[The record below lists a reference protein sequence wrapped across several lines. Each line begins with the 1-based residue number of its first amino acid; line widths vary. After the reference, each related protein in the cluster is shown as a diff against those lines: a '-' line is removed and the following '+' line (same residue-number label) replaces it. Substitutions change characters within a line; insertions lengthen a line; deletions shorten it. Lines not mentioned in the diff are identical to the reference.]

1 MKTSVSRSHFN
12 KVAGFQSGTLLREK
26 RDVDAVVFPRV
37 LQKLLKH
44 LVL

>member
-12 KVAGFQSGTLLREK
+12 KVAGFESGTLLREK
-26 RDVDAVVFPRV
+26 HDADALVFPRV
-37 LQKLLKH
+37 LQKFLKH